1 MQNPEF
7 KAAFKKEYMKTYIG
21 IDNGVSGTIAII
33 KPEGVIFEKTP
44 VFEQLSYTKTKKYI
58 NRIDVPM
65 LTKFL
70 FNEAVPFNGDTSKIL
85 AIMER
90 PMVNPGRFLATA
102 SALRACEATLI
113 VLEALKIPYQYIDS
127 KEWQKAMLP
136 SGLKG
141 RPKLK
146 KASKEI
152 GLRLFPNI
160 QLKHDDCDGLLIAEY
175 ARRNQL

>member
-1 MQNPEF
+1 
-7 KAAFKKEYMKTYIG
+7 MKTYIG

-33 KPEGVIFEKTP
+33 KPESVIFEKTP

-58 NRIDVPM
+58 NRIDVPA

-70 FNEAVPFNGDTSKIL
+70 FNEAVPFDGDTSRL
-85 AIMER
+85 FAIIER

-102 SALRACEATLI
+102 SALRALEATLI
-113 VLEALKIPYQYIDS
+113 VIESLKIPFQYIDS
-127 KEWQKAMLP
+127 KEWQKALLP

-141 RPKLK
+141 PALK
-146 KASKEI
+146 KASKEV

-160 QLKHDDCDGLLIAEY
+160 QLKHEDYDGLLIAEY
-175 ARRNQL
+175 ARRRQL